1 MYIVKIIIKI
11 NINVSKLFTCVVIL
25 ADYHCNVMFVI
36 FVKKK
41 KKNPVLK
48 RVFYSDVRN
57 KQIQYEIMKSNDL
70 KGSLFAVLILQFIS
84 VIINPAGK
92 FSVMML
98 FYAR

>member
-25 ADYHCNVMFVI
+25 ADYHCNVM